1 MANKLSVKTT
11 ALALAVTSGI
21 VSIACF
27 LILWIW
33 PSSLSLFGKIFH
45 GLDLTKI
52 ATTNLSVTDAVVGLI
67 VVVIIGLFVG
77 ALFAKVYNLFV
88 KSK

>member
-1 MANKLSVKTT
+1 MANKLDVKTT
-11 ALALAVTSGI
+11 SLALGVTFGI

-45 GLDLTKI
+45 GIDLTKI
-52 ATTNLSVTDAVVGLI
+52 ATPSLAPSDAIGGLVVALVLGLLI
-67 VVVIIGLFVG
+67 G
-77 ALFAKVYNLFV
+77 ALYAKVYNLLV
-88 KSK
+88 KK